1 MQYQFNFKHMESSAA
16 LQSYAEEKI
25 DATVRKFVTKPIEV
39 NVTFWVDK
47 HQHHT
52 QCTLLG
58 GDGFKISV
66 EYVCM
71 DMYGSVDHLI
81 DRLAAQLKRK
91 KDKLKRHKYRDS
103 LKTLAVAPVDVED
116 DYTVDATD
124 IIKYEQARRKRAS

>member
-1 MQYQFNFKHMESSAA
+1 MQYQFIFKHMESSAA

-39 NVTFWVDK
+39 QVTFWVNR

-52 QCTLLG
+52 LCTLLG

-66 EYVCM
+66 EYACL

-91 KDKLKRHKYRDS
+91 KDKLKNHKYRES
-103 LKTLAVAPVDVED
+103 LKTLSVAPVEVED